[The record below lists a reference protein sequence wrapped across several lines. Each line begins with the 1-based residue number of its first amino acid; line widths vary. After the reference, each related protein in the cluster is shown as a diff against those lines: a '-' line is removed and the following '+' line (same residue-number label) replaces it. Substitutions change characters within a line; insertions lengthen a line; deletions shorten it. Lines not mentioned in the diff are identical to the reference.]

1 MRTIILYF
9 TLFLSLFSNAQ
20 APPGINYQAVIR
32 NTDGT
37 TVNNAPVGLRLNI
50 LQGTADGT
58 VEYSETF
65 SVTTSNIGL
74 VNIVLGQGNVLS
86 GTFNSINWGAGP
98 YFLQIDADASGGTN
112 YNLMGTQQMM
122 SVPYALY
129 AENSGTPGP
138 QGPAGN
144 DGTNGING
152 QNGLSAYQS
161 WLALGN
167 TGTEADFVASLT
179 GPQGEQGIQGL
190 TGATGPAGNAGA
202 NGINGQNGLSAYQSW
217 LALGN
222 IGTEVDFVASLAGPQ
237 GEQGIQGLTGATGP
251 AGNDGAS
258 GPQGPTGLL
267 MNGSAPGNTP
277 YWDGNQWVI
286 DGANLFNNG
295 GSIGIGTTSPTSSAI
310 LDINSTNQGMLA
322 PRMTT
327 VQRNAIVNPANG
339 LMIFN
344 TTSGCL
350 NYFFNGNWYKL
361 CGIISTAPV
370 APVFLS
376 STPSSPSNSSTTPTL
391 TLNSEEG
398 NTVEI
403 YTTIDCTGSPV
414 ASGVAAI
421 GGNVSI
427 PVSVSSNST
436 SVFTATATDTEE
448 NISPCSSTFTYIHEN
463 IPPSAPVIVSS
474 NPASPSQSSN
484 PTLTIS
490 GEPGSTVSVFAN
502 GSCSGVPL
510 ATALV
515 DGTGTASVLISV
527 PQNSTTTLTAL
538 ATDAAG
544 NSSSCSV
551 TFEYIHDNIAPGLAT
566 FTGSTPVSPSNST
579 TTPLLNL
586 TGEPGATISIY
597 TSASCTGT
605 PIGSGVFDGSG
616 NASIQV
622 VANPNSTTQ
631 FTASVTDQAGN
642 VSICSSTFNYTH
654 DNTAPSTPT
663 IVSSTPAS
671 PSPSSTTPTLTVT
684 GGEPFSTC
692 RIYNSSNCSGA
703 IVATGTFDGSGTAGI
718 AISVT
723 ANTTTQFT
731 AQAIDGAGNTSSCS
745 NVFTYTH
752 DNIVPSTPTIV
763 SSSPASPSPSSTT
776 PTLTLTGGE
785 PGSIY
790 RIYKSS
796 NCSGPIATTSTF
808 NGSGTAISMAISVTA
823 NSTTQFTAQA
833 IDAAGNIS
841 TCSNTITYV
850 HDNIPPSTPI
860 ITGSSPA
867 SPGNS
872 TTPSISLSGTAGA
885 TFYIYS
891 NVSGIGSPIASGTFN
906 ASGIGSVVVTVN
918 SNATTTL
925 SAKSIDAAGNSSTVS
940 SPFNYTHVP

>member
-1 MRTIILYF
+1 DF
-9 TLFLSLFSNAQ
+9 VASL
-20 APPGINYQAVIR
+20 
-32 NTDGT
+32 T
-37 TVNNAPVGLRLNI
+37 
-50 LQGTADGT
+50 
-58 VEYSETF
+58 
-65 SVTTSNIGL
+65 
-74 VNIVLGQGNVLS
+74 
-86 GTFNSINWGAGP
+86 
-98 YFLQIDADASGGTN
+98 
-112 YNLMGTQQMM
+112 
-122 SVPYALY
+122 
-129 AENSGTPGP
+129 GP
-138 QGPAGN
+138 QGEQGIQGLTGATGPAGN
-144 DGTNGING
+144 DGANGING

-167 TGTEADFVASLT
+167 TGTEADFVASLA

-190 TGATGPAGNAGA
+190 TGATGPAGNDGA

-222 IGTEVDFVASLAGPQ
+222 IGTEADFVASLTGPQ
-237 GEQGIQGLTGATGP
+237 GEQGNQGLTGPIGATGP

-376 STPSSPSNSSTTPTL
+376 STPSSPSNSSTIPTL

-763 SSSPASPSPSSTT
+763 SSSPASPSSSSAT

-785 PGSIY
+785 PGSTY

-796 NCSGPIATTSTF
+796 NCSGPIATTNTF

-850 HDNIPPSTPI
+850 HDNIPPSTPT
-860 ITGSSPA
+860 ITGSSPG

-872 TTPSISLSGTAGA
+872 TTPTISLTGTAGT
-885 TFYIYS
+885 TFYIYP
-891 NVSGIGSPIASGTFN
+891 NGTGTGSPIASGTFN

>member
-1 MRTIILYF
+1 
-9 TLFLSLFSNAQ
+9 
-20 APPGINYQAVIR
+20 
-32 NTDGT
+32 
-37 TVNNAPVGLRLNI
+37 
-50 LQGTADGT
+50 
-58 VEYSETF
+58 
-65 SVTTSNIGL
+65 
-74 VNIVLGQGNVLS
+74 
-86 GTFNSINWGAGP
+86 
-98 YFLQIDADASGGTN
+98 
-112 YNLMGTQQMM
+112 
-122 SVPYALY
+122 
-129 AENSGTPGP
+129 
-138 QGPAGN
+138 
-144 DGTNGING
+144 
-152 QNGLSAYQS
+152 
-161 WLALGN
+161 
-167 TGTEADFVASLT
+167 
-179 GPQGEQGIQGL
+179 
-190 TGATGPAGNAGA
+190 
-202 NGINGQNGLSAYQSW
+202 
-217 LALGN
+217 
-222 IGTEVDFVASLAGPQ
+222 
-237 GEQGIQGLTGATGP
+237 
-251 AGNDGAS
+251 
-258 GPQGPTGLL
+258 
-267 MNGSAPGNTP
+267 
-277 YWDGNQWVI
+277 
-286 DGANLFNNG
+286 
-295 GSIGIGTTSPTSSAI
+295 
-310 LDINSTNQGMLA
+310 
-322 PRMTT
+322 
-327 VQRNAIVNPANG
+327 
-339 LMIFN
+339 MIFN

-361 CGIISTAPV
+361 CGIISTAPA

-403 YTTIDCTGSPV
+403 YTTVDCTGSPV
-414 ASGVAAI
+414 ASGVAGI

-463 IPPSAPVIVSS
+463 IPPSVPVIVSS

-490 GEPGSTVSVFAN
+490 GEPGSTVSVFAD

-527 PQNSTTTLTAL
+527 PQNSTTTLTAF

-544 NSSSCSV
+544 NSSSCSASF
-551 TFEYIHDNIAPGLAT
+551 TYTHDNIAPGLAT

-597 TSASCTGT
+597 NSASCIGT
-605 PIGSGVFDGSG
+605 PVGSGVFDGSG

-642 VSICSSTFNYTH
+642 VSICSSSFTYTH
-654 DNTAPSTPT
+654 DNILPSTPT
-663 IVSSTPAS
+663 IVSSSPAS

-684 GGEPFSTC
+684 GGEPFSIC
-692 RIYNSSNCSGA
+692 RIYYSSNCSGA
-703 IVATGTFDGSGTAGI
+703 IEATGTFDGSGTANI
-718 AISVT
+718 AINVM

-752 DNIVPSTPTIV
+752 DNIVPLTPTIV

-796 NCSGPIATTSTF
+796 NCSGPIATTNTF

-841 TCSNTITYV
+841 SCSNTISYT
-850 HDNIPPSTPI
+850 HDNLAPSTPI
-860 ITGSSPA
+860 ITGSTPA

-872 TTPSISLSGTAGA
+872 TTPTISLIGTAGT
-885 TFYIYS
+885 TFYIYP
-891 NVSGIGSPIASGTFN
+891 NGTGTGSPIASGTFN
-906 ASGIGSVVVTVN
+906 GSGIGSVVVTVN

>member
-1 MRTIILYF
+1 
-9 TLFLSLFSNAQ
+9 
-20 APPGINYQAVIR
+20 
-32 NTDGT
+32 
-37 TVNNAPVGLRLNI
+37 VNV
-50 LQGTADGT
+50 
-58 VEYSETF
+58 
-65 SVTTSNIGL
+65 
-74 VNIVLGQGNVLS
+74 VLGQGNVLS
-86 GTFNSINWGAGP
+86 GTFSSINWGAGP
-98 YFLQIDADASGGTN
+98 YFLEIEADANGGTN
-112 YNLMGTQQMM
+112 YTVMGAQQMM

-138 QGPAGN
+138 QGPAG
-144 DGTNGING
+144 I
-152 QNGLSAYQS
+152 Q
-161 WLALGN
+161 
-167 TGTEADFVASLT
+167 
-179 GPQGEQGIQGL
+179 GPQG
-190 TGATGPAGNAGA
+190 A
-202 NGINGQNGLSAYQSW
+202 
-217 LALGN
+217 
-222 IGTEVDFVASLAGPQ
+222 
-237 GEQGIQGLTGATGP
+237 
-251 AGNDGAS
+251 
-258 GPQGPTGLL
+258 TGLL
-267 MNGSAPGNTP
+267 MNASAPGNTP

-295 GSIGIGTTSPTSSAI
+295 GSIGIGTTLPTSSAI

-339 LMIFN
+339 LIIFN

-361 CGIISTAPV
+361 CGIISTAPT
-370 APVFLS
+370 APVFLL

-403 YTTIDCTGSPV
+403 YTTVDCTGSPI
-414 ASGVAAI
+414 ATGVAGI

-463 IPPSAPVIVSS
+463 TPPSVPVIVSS

-502 GSCSGVPL
+502 GTCSGVPL
-510 ATALV
+510 ATAIV

-538 ATDAAG
+538 ATDAAE
-544 NSSSCSV
+544 NSSSCSASF
-551 TFEYIHDNIAPGLAT
+551 TYTHDNIAPGLAT

-579 TTPLLNL
+579 STPLLHL

-597 TSASCTGT
+597 NNALCTGT

-622 VANPNSTTQ
+622 VANTNLTTQ
-631 FTASVTDQAGN
+631 FTASVTDQTGN
-642 VSICSSTFNYTH
+642 VSACSST
-654 DNTAPSTPT
+654 
-663 IVSSTPAS
+663 
-671 PSPSSTTPTLTVT
+671 
-684 GGEPFSTC
+684 
-692 RIYNSSNCSGA
+692 
-703 IVATGTFDGSGTAGI
+703 
-718 AISVT
+718 
-723 ANTTTQFT
+723 
-731 AQAIDGAGNTSSCS
+731 
-745 NVFTYTH
+745 FTYTH

-841 TCSNTITYV
+841 TCSNTITYI
-850 HDNIPPSTPI
+850 HDNIAPSTPI
-860 ITGSSPA
+860 ITGSTPA

-872 TTPSISLSGTAGA
+872 TTPTISLTGTAGVA
-885 TFYIYS
+885 FYIYS
-891 NVSGIGSPIASGTFN
+891 NGTGTGSPIASGTFN
-906 ASGIGSVVVTVN
+906 GSGIGSVVVTVN

-925 SAKSIDAAGNSSTVS
+925 SAKSIDAAGNSSAVS

>member
-1 MRTIILYF
+1 MKRCVFL
-9 TLFLSLFSNAQ
+9 LFALFCLVNLFAQ
-20 APPGINYQAVIR
+20 APEGFKYQAVVR
-32 NTDGT
+32 NASNAILNNQPVSLRMTIQQGSIGGV
-37 TVNNAPVGLRLNI
+37 TV
-50 LQGTADGT
+50 
-58 VEYSETF
+58 YSETF
-65 SVTTSNIGL
+65 SVTTNAYGL
-74 VNIVLGQGNVLS
+74 VNLEIGNGTPMS
-86 GTFNSINWGAGP
+86 GSFASIDWANGP
-98 YFLQIDADASGGTN
+98 YFIETAADVTGGTN
-112 YNLMGTQQMM
+112 YSVMGTSQLL

-129 AENSGTPGP
+129 AKNSGSSTPGP
-138 QGPAGN
+138 QGPQGSVGPSGMDGLSAYEIAVANGFVGTESEWLVSLEGAQGLQGN
-144 DGTNGING
+144 DGPAGEAG
-152 QNGLSAYQS
+152 VDGLSAYQS

-167 TGTEADFVASLT
+167 TGTEADFIASLT
-179 GPQGEQGIQGL
+179 
-190 TGATGPAGNAGA
+190 
-202 NGINGQNGLSAYQSW
+202 
-217 LALGN
+217 
-222 IGTEVDFVASLAGPQ
+222 
-237 GEQGIQGLTGATGP
+237 
-251 AGNDGAS
+251 

-267 MNGSAPGNTP
+267 MNGSSPGNTP

-286 DGANLFNNG
+286 DGSNLFNNG
-295 GSIGIGTTSPTSSAI
+295 GSIGIGTITPASSAI
-310 LDINSTNQGMLA
+310 LDINSTTQGVLA

-361 CGIISTAPV
+361 CGIISTAPA

-391 TLNSEEG
+391 MLNSEEG

-403 YTTIDCTGSPV
+403 YTTVDCSGSPI
-414 ASGVAAI
+414 ASGVAGI

-463 IPPSAPVIVSS
+463 IPPSVPVIVSS

-490 GEPGSTVSVFAN
+490 GEPGSTVSVFAD

-544 NSSSCSV
+544 NSSSCSASF
-551 TFEYIHDNIAPGLAT
+551 TYTHDNSAPGLAT

-597 TSASCTGT
+597 NSASCTGT
-605 PIGSGVFDGSG
+605 PVGSGVFDGSG

-622 VANPNSTTQ
+622 VANTNSTTQ

-642 VSICSSTFNYTH
+642 VSACSSIFTYTH
-654 DNTAPSTPT
+654 DDTAPSTPT
-663 IVSSTPAS
+663 IVSSSPVS

-684 GGEPFSTC
+684 GGEPGSLC
-692 RIYNSSNCSGA
+692 RIYNSSNCSGT
-703 IVATGTFDGSGTAGI
+703 IVATATFDGSGTASI
-718 AISVT
+718 AINVT
-723 ANTTTQFT
+723 ANSTTQFT

-752 DNIVPSTPTIV
+752 DNIVPLTPTIV

-841 TCSNTITYV
+841 SCSNTISYA
-850 HDNIPPSTPI
+850 HDNVAPAAPVIVSST
-860 ITGSSPA
+860 PA
-867 SPGNS
+867 SPGTSLTPTLNITGAVGTTIRVYDNGSGSGIPVATTPMGGGGTAAVAVTLASSS
-872 TTPSISLSGTAGA
+872 TTTFTA
-885 TFYIYS
+885 
-891 NVSGIGSPIASGTFN
+891 
-906 ASGIGSVVVTVN
+906 
-918 SNATTTL
+918 TL
-925 SAKSIDAAGNSSTVS
+925 TDAAGNISSVS
-940 SPFNYTHVP
+940 VPFNYTHTP